1 MSKYYPQ
8 LRNGST
14 SISLILKEIRSIN
27 VTITGEVVK
36 PGFYS
41 ISSLST
47 TLNALYVSGGP
58 NDKGSFRNIEVIRGN
73 KLFKKID
80 LYPLLTTGIFPDD
93 IRLESGDIIRV
104 PFSEMPITLKGA
116 VRRPLKYELNNNESL
131 LDLLKY
137 GGGLSEEA
145 YKGAIR
151 LERFSIKE
159 KMVIDIPDSIF
170 IILNLMLEIYLW

>member
-27 VTITGEVVK
+27 VTISGEVVK

-47 TLNALYVSGGP
+47 TLNALYVGGGP

-73 KLFKKID
+73 KLFKKLIC
-80 LYPLLTTGIFPDD
+80 
-93 IRLESGDIIRV
+93 IRC
-104 PFSEMPITLKGA
+104 
-116 VRRPLKYELNNNESL
+116 
-131 LDLLKY
+131 
-137 GGGLSEEA
+137 
-145 YKGAIR
+145 
-151 LERFSIKE
+151 
-159 KMVIDIPDSIF
+159 
-170 IILNLMLEIYLW
+170 